1 MRISNRKAA
10 VALTTD
16 TLGWLLAGVAV
27 LALGSHEPLLS
38 VQGLAVFLGVAVT
51 TNLVLGTLVLLTYRR
66 RFRTA
71 SFEEVCALACQ
82 YVISALAGFLAFAA
96 WSATTARS
104 ASAMALILI
113 AVLSLVIALLLR
125 FVLRAGRAYRKA
137 RDYQREAHAK
147 DRIIVIGAGEVG
159 HQIIRLTKDDAASP
173 FVPVGLV
180 DDDASKKHLRISG
193 VPVLGTVDALVE
205 CCEQH
210 QVRTVIIAIADM
222 PTDRLKQITEDCARH
237 SIKTMTIVPVREIAR
252 RRLQFSDIKDI
263 DLADVLGRREI
274 STDLSRISEYI
285 SGHRVLVTGAG
296 GSIGSEIARQL
307 HRLGPSDLVLLDRDE
322 SALHTIQLGIYNK
335 GLLDTRD
342 MVLCDIRDKD
352 ALRRVFQEHR
362 PEVVFHAAALKHLP
376 LLEQYP
382 NEGWKTNVQGTRNV
396 LELSEEFDVS
406 TLVNVSTD
414 KAADPTSVLGR
425 TKHLA
430 EQMTTGLA
438 LEGGLRFV
446 SVRFGN
452 VLGSRGSMLWTF
464 KHQIDNGGPV
474 TVTDPK
480 VQRYFMTI
488 PEACQLVLQA
498 GAIGRPGD
506 TMVLDMGEP
515 VRILDVAQRL
525 IAQSGRAVPIEFTG
539 LRPGEKISED
549 LIATGEDGERPFH
562 PLISHVQVEPL
573 VPQEVDTARDWAL
586 HGQAAGHEHPRT
598 GQSAERSE
606 ARPEP
611 AERVEGSEHVKSAT
625 SDKQIGEHVAG
636 SAQGSQRHVAV
647 SQQGGAR

>member
-16 TLGWLLAGVAV
+16 TLGWLLAGVMV
-27 LALGSHEPLLS
+27 LALGSHEQPAPA
-38 VQGLAVFLGVAVT
+38 QGFAVFLGVAIA
-51 TNLVLGTLVLLTYRR
+51 TNLILGTLVLLTYRR
-66 RFRTA
+66 RFHTA
-71 SFEEVCALACQ
+71 SFEEVSVLACQ
-82 YVISALAGFLAFAA
+82 YAIAALAGFLAVAA
-96 WSATTARS
+96 WSASTGRSVSALATT
-104 ASAMALILI
+104 LIP
-113 AVLSLVIALLLR
+113 VLSLVIALLLR
-125 FVLRAGRAYRKA
+125 FAFRAARAYRKA
-137 RDYQREAHAK
+137 RDYQRGAHDK
-147 DRIIVIGAGEVG
+147 DRIIIIGAGEVG
-159 HQIIRLTKDDAASP
+159 HQIVRLTKNDAASP
-173 FVPVGLV
+173 FLPVGLV
-180 DDDASKKHLRISG
+180 DDDESKKRLRLSG
-193 VPVLGTVDALVE
+193 VPVLGTIDSLIE
-205 CCEQH
+205 CCEAH
-210 QVRTVIIAIADM
+210 RVRTVIIAIADM
-222 PTDRLKQITEDCARH
+222 PNDRLKQITEDCARH
-237 SIKTMTIVPVREIAR
+237 GIKTMTIVPVREIAR

-274 STDLSRISEYI
+274 HTDLSRISEYI
-285 SGHRVLVTGAG
+285 SGRSVLVTGAG

-307 HRLGPSDLVLLDRDE
+307 HRLGPRDLVLLDRDE
-322 SALHTIQLGIYNK
+322 SALHSIQLGIYNQ
-335 GLLDTRD
+335 GLLDSRD

-352 ALRRVFQEHR
+352 ALREVFQEHR

-382 NEGWKTNVQGTRNV
+382 DEGWKTNVQGSKNV
-396 LELSEEFDVS
+396 LELSEEFAVS

-438 LEGGLRFV
+438 LERGLRFV

-464 KHQIDNGGPV
+464 KHQIDSGGPV

-525 IAQSGRAVPIEFTG
+525 IAQSGRDIPIEFTG

-549 LIATGEDGERPFH
+549 LIATGEDGQRPFH
-562 PLISHVQVEPL
+562 PLISHVQVDPL
-573 VPQEVDTARDWAL
+573 MPESIETAHDWAMHGRTL
-586 HGQAAGHEHPRT
+586 HPERGEH
-598 GQSAERSE
+598 AE
-606 ARPEP
+606 AC
-611 AERVEGSEHVKSAT
+611 EHLKSTT
-625 SDKQIGEHVAG
+625 SDKHADEQVGG
-636 SAQGSQRHVAV
+636 TAQDAQRHIAV
-647 SQQGGAR
+647 SQRGGAL